1 MRWNLQIAPDSQKVR
16 ALSKALGVE
25 STLAKLLV
33 QRGIETFEAAKA
45 FFRPSLDQLHDPY
58 LMQDMDLAVARI
70 ESAVQQG
77 QNILVYGDY
86 DVDGTTSVS
95 LLSSYLLETY
105 EQVTTYIP
113 DRYQE
118 GYGIS

>member
-77 QNILVYGDY
+77 KCPVEWQLYSRSKAL
-86 DVDGTTSVS
+86 SVS
-95 LLSSYLLETY
+95 RVMTA
-105 EQVTTYIP
+105 
-113 DRYQE
+113 
-118 GYGIS
+118 G